1 MNAAW
6 AYQYSSQHTSIY
18 ILFLSYWFTLDVYIC
33 LILFDIIFS
42 IMRYWHEIWVQ
53 YKHLLLFLLQWL
65 CRVVFWWCCN
75 TGNYIL
81 YHHYC
86 ISLYIIP
93 ILFII
98 LVFSYF
104 DEKELI
110 VAISRFCT
118 TSLLILTNKTVM
130 FQRNSIQKGSTT
142 TQYHIILVFVYKPA
156 EWTENINQAWKRCL
170 HANLI

>member
-1 MNAAW
+1 MLYLKQSSVNKKQILNAAW

-86 ISLYIIP
+86 ISIHY
-93 ILFII
+93 
-98 LVFSYF
+98 
-104 DEKELI
+104 
-110 VAISRFCT
+110 T
-118 TSLLILTNKTVM
+118 
-130 FQRNSIQKGSTT
+130 
-142 TQYHIILVFVYKPA
+142 HIIHYPCIFLFWWQRINCDNFKSLDFVPPQY
-156 EWTENINQAWKRCL
+156 
-170 HANLI
+170 

>member
-1 MNAAW
+1 MLYLNNHPPTRNRYW
-6 AYQYSSQHTSIY
+6 MQRELINIHLHTSIY

-65 CRVVFWWCCN
+65 CRVVFWWCHN

-86 ISLYIIP
+86 ISIHYTHTIHYPCIF
-93 ILFII
+93 LFCWKWINYNN
-98 LVFSYF
+98 F
-104 DEKELI
+104 E
-110 VAISRFCT
+110 
-118 TSLLILTNKTVM
+118 SLD
-130 FQRNSIQKGSTT
+130 
-142 TQYHIILVFVYKPA
+142 FVL
-156 EWTENINQAWKRCL
+156 L
-170 HANLI
+170 HL